1 MSVFAVATKPTPIA
15 NRNFR
20 LLSYVLGIWSAG
32 LAVAQMVSFED
43 FVEALRQYHVAGE
56 RGTVAIAVLLLTLE
70 VFSVPFL
77 FQMPLSKAA
86 RFVSAFFAVILPY
99 VWTALTANTVLNNAT
114 VDNAGYFG
122 GFFELHVGM
131 LVLVLDLLWVIVVA
145 LSFGAIGGKKALR
158 GQH

>member
-1 MSVFAVATKPTPIA
+1 MSIFAVATRPAPVASKNIC
-15 NRNFR
+15 
-20 LLSYVLGIWSAG
+20 LLSYALGLWSAG

-77 FQMPLSKAA
+77 FRMSLSKAT
-86 RFVSAFFAVILPY
+86 RFMGALFAVVLPY
-99 VWTALTANTVLNNAT
+99 VWTVLTVVALLNGSS

-122 GFFELHVGM
+122 GFLALHVGG
-131 LVLVLDLLWVIVVA
+131 LVVGLNLLWMVVVA
-145 LSFGAIGGKKALR
+145 LSFSVIGGKKALL
-158 GQH
+158 GKD